1 MFCTEYPRPN
11 FLRKEWQNLNG
22 TWDFEFDDSNKGL
35 KEKWYKKGEFSKKI
49 NVPFAYQSEM
59 SGINDKKYHD
69 TVWYRRKFRIDSKWH
84 GKNILLNFEAV
95 DYLTKVYVNG
105 EFVGEHQGGHVG
117 FSFDITEY
125 LTWEEEE
132 IVVYVYDPSE
142 SQMIPR
148 GKQFWKEDSQGIW
161 YTRTTGIWQTVW
173 LEPVNY
179 QRIDT
184 IYTTPNLDNGFVEF
198 EIEVKNYFISQ
209 EIELEILFKDE
220 LIAKDRFFLSS
231 NNIKRKIDV
240 FKGDIFKGPYHHSGY
255 CWTPETPNLYTYKV
269 KLLKDKEE
277 LDTVE
282 GYFGMRK
289 IHYDNGK
296 IYLNNRPYYQK
307 LVLDQGYWPKSLM
320 TAPTDED
327 LKKDILLSKEMGFN
341 GCRKHQKVESQ
352 RFLYWAD
359 KLGYLVWGE
368 MPSCIE
374 YSYEAVRNIT
384 NEWFEVVKRDYNHP
398 AIVAWV
404 PLNESWGVPRIAM
417 NKKEQAHSLALYH
430 TLHSLDGTRLV
441 ISNDGWELTE
451 TDICAVH
458 NYMHGNKKEVKKYNK
473 FIEDIKTKQNILTSE
488 PAGKRI
494 YAEGFE
500 NQGEPILL
508 TEFGGIAFDTTQTK
522 GWGYSVA
529 SNEEEFVEDY
539 ERVLKAVE
547 DSKVV
552 VGFCYTQLCD
562 VEQEINGLLTYDR
575 KPKCDLK
582 LIKNINDKV
591 DLMNYVEE

>member
-59 SGINDKKYHD
+59 SEINDKKYHD

-148 GKQFWKEDSQGIW
+148 GKQFWKEDSEGIW

-209 EIELEILFKDE
+209 EIELEILF
-220 LIAKDRFFLSS
+220 
-231 NNIKRKIDV
+231 
-240 FKGDIFKGPYHHSGY
+240 GY
-255 CWTPETPNLYTYKV
+255 VT
-269 KLLKDKEE
+269 
-277 LDTVE
+277 
-282 GYFGMRK
+282 
-289 IHYDNGK
+289 
-296 IYLNNRPYYQK
+296 
-307 LVLDQGYWPKSLM
+307 
-320 TAPTDED
+320 
-327 LKKDILLSKEMGFN
+327 
-341 GCRKHQKVESQ
+341 
-352 RFLYWAD
+352 
-359 KLGYLVWGE
+359 
-368 MPSCIE
+368 
-374 YSYEAVRNIT
+374 T
-384 NEWFEVVKRDYNHP
+384 N
-398 AIVAWV
+398 
-404 PLNESWGVPRIAM
+404 S
-417 NKKEQAHSLALYH
+417 
-430 TLHSLDGTRLV
+430 
-441 ISNDGWELTE
+441 
-451 TDICAVH
+451 
-458 NYMHGNKKEVKKYNK
+458 
-473 FIEDIKTKQNILTSE
+473 
-488 PAGKRI
+488 
-494 YAEGFE
+494 
-500 NQGEPILL
+500 
-508 TEFGGIAFDTTQTK
+508 
-522 GWGYSVA
+522 
-529 SNEEEFVEDY
+529 
-539 ERVLKAVE
+539 
-547 DSKVV
+547 
-552 VGFCYTQLCD
+552 
-562 VEQEINGLLTYDR
+562 
-575 KPKCDLK
+575 
-582 LIKNINDKV
+582 
-591 DLMNYVEE
+591 